1 MKLKN
6 KIAVVTGA
14 SGGIGSAI
22 SKQLDENGCNIVLAA
37 RSVDTLKDLQKELK
51 NPSLVV
57 EMDVADSESV
67 AAAFSKIKDEFKSVD
82 ILVNVAGVMPLT
94 YLKNLHLEEWLET
107 IEVNVKGILRTVHG
121 ALPFMKEQQS
131 GHIVNIA
138 SVDGKEL
145 YKGGAIYG
153 ASKAAIIAL
162 SRTMRMELSP
172 EFNIKITSIE
182 PGTVATDLRED
193 ISDKELLE
201 DKDYSDDEPKLQ
213 PEDIAN
219 AVLYAVSEPDRVNVN
234 EILIKPTGKS

>member
-6 KIAVVTGA
+6 KTAVVTGA

-22 SKQLDENGCNIVLAA
+22 VKHLDENGCSVVLAS
-37 RSVDTLKDLQKELK
+37 RSVASLKSLQNELK
-51 NPSLVV
+51 NPSLLV
-57 EMDVADSESV
+57 EMDVADNNSV
-67 AAAFSKIKDEFKSVD
+67 STAFSKIKEEFETID
-82 ILVNVAGVMPLT
+82 ILVNAAGVMPLT

-121 ALPFMKEQQS
+121 VLPAMKEQKS

-201 DKDYSDDEPKLQ
+201 DKDYSEDEPKLQ
-213 PEDIAN
+213 PKDIAN